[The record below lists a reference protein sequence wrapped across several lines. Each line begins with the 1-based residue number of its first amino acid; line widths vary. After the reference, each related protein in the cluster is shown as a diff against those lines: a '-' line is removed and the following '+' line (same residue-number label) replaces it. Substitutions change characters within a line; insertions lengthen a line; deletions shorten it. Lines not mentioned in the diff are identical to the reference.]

1 MVVHPGDMRKLTS
14 PEVASRLANGQTTAI
29 VVLGAQEQHGRHL
42 PLETDSRLGAH
53 LAQLVSDRLGGALI
67 APVVSVGFS
76 PEQMRFPGTLTL
88 REETLAAVVEDYVTS
103 LEAHGFTRI
112 VLLPSHGGNFA
123 PLARMLPQL
132 RMGHSETEIVAYTGL
147 SALGSSTA
155 AIAAEVGVTA
165 DEAGAH
171 GGEWETSLMLAVEP
185 DRVQMDLAEAGF
197 MGELGTVLDQ
207 IYAEGMESVAP
218 NGILGDPAKASAG
231 HGQMYFDRLAELI
244 TEHVRRE
251 SGRRSGE

>member
-1 MVVHPGDMRKLTS
+1 
-14 PEVASRLANGQTTAI
+14 
-29 VVLGAQEQHGRHL
+29 
-42 PLETDSRLGAH
+42 
-53 LAQLVSDRLGGALI
+53 
-67 APVVSVGFS
+67 
-76 PEQMRFPGTLTL
+76 MRFPGTLTL

-132 RMGHSETEIVAYTGL
+132 RTGHPKTEIVAYTGL
-147 SALGSSTA
+147 TALGSSA
-155 AIAAEVGVTA
+155 GAIAAEVGVTA

-185 DRVQMDLAEAGF
+185 DQVQMDLAEAGY
-197 MGELGTVLDQ
+197 MGELGAVLDQ
-207 IYAEGMESVAP
+207 IYTEGMESVAP
-218 NGILGDPAKASAG
+218 NGIMGDPAQASAE

-244 TEHVRRE
+244 ADHVRRE
-251 SGRRSGE
+251 SGGRPGE